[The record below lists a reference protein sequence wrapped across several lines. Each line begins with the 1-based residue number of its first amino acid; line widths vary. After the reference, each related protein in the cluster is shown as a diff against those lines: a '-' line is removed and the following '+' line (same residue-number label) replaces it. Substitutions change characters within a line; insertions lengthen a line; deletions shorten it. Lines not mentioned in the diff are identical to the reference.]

1 MYLCVYIYKIIIMMT
16 TIIKEE
22 EVMNLRSSWGHGRKW
37 RGTGRRNGNDLD
49 RILMYDNLK
58 IKLNKKVAFQN

>member
-1 MYLCVYIYKIIIMMT
+1 MGG
-16 TIIKEE
+16 
-22 EVMNLRSSWGHGRKW
+22 NGGGQGRL
-37 RGTGRRNGNDLD
+37 NGNDLD

>member
-1 MYLCVYIYKIIIMMT
+1 MGGNR
-16 TIIKEE
+16 E
-22 EVMNLRSSWGHGRKW
+22 GQGRQ
-37 RGTGRRNGNDLD
+37 NGNALG